1 MLLVVGLGNPGSEHA
16 GNRHNIGFMAVD
28 AIARRHGFGP
38 FRAKF
43 QGELAEGR
51 MGGGK
56 VLTLKPQTYM
66 NESGRSV
73 GAAVDFFKIPMSNV
87 IVLHD
92 EIDLTA
98 GKVRIK
104 RGGGHAGHNGLRS
117 IHAHIGPD
125 YGRVRIGVGHP
136 GDKDRVTGHVLRDF
150 AKADAQWVEDLLDAI
165 AEHFPK
171 LADGD
176 DAGFMSRVALDMAPP
191 KPKKPRPK
199 SNDDNGPKDDN
210 GL

>member
-51 MGGGK
+51 IGGGR
-56 VLTLKPQTYM
+56 VLALKPQTYM
-66 NESGRSV
+66 NCSGRSV
-73 GAAVDFFKIPMSNV
+73 GAAVDFFKIPTTDV

-92 EIDLTA
+92 EIDLAA
-98 GKVRIK
+98 GKVRVK

-136 GDKDRVTGHVLRDF
+136 GEKDRVTGHVLRDF
-150 AKADAQWVEDLLDAI
+150 AKADAEWVERLLDAI
-165 AEHFPK
+165 AECFPG

-176 DAGFMSRVALDMAPP
+176 DPGFMSRIALAMAPP
-191 KPKKPRPK
+191 KPKKPAPK
-199 SNDDNGPKDDN
+199 SNDDPGPKADD